1 MSLKTVN
8 TITFQSETRTLGE
21 DWGTAEFYTV
31 FIDGVQIAD
40 SAHAFSASTPE
51 VALSECDFCYHC
63 GRPDTLVR
71 RLDREH
77 VIWFSLIEE
86 GYTPQLRPGTIY
98 KFSATEYQERL
109 GGSVDDLPDLQ
120 RSDFEHLLAILAPPN
135 WEDAL
140 YTIPEL
146 PRDKFGKRILK
157 TINDNLAFGEFAFSP
172 PPTEFQELRIGI
184 DTKGYPETAIL
195 LAKSD
200 QGSIIQF
207 NANPYIPV
215 WMSFVNNSTPFDDIL
230 DGSEIAT

>member
-1 MSLKTVN
+1 M
-8 TITFQSETRTLGE
+8 
-21 DWGTAEFYTV
+21 
-31 FIDGVQIAD
+31 
-40 SAHAFSASTPE
+40 
-51 VALSECDFCYHC
+51 
-63 GRPDTLVR
+63 
-71 RLDREH
+71 
-77 VIWFSLIEE
+77 IEE

-98 KFSATEYQERL
+98 EFSATEYQERL